1 MNPIIAC
8 LSVLRLSGNEE
19 VSEVHEDV
27 GSCIDCGTLME
38 CIRVAVGGPPHL
50 RISLHVNCTSIRCE
64 YNPESHAVFILGAGW
79 RINISFGATPVLPR
93 KRIYRPARS
102 PRARLTSRR
111 RPHQAGAAEPLFCA
125 RSPPEKGPSA
135 RCSPTQVRASMVQLL
150 MSWLRAG
157 YEKAVTQ
164 VLLYFI

>member
-1 MNPIIAC
+1 MLYSLLETSPKTRPEPRPVSHESLASNPTASVTLSCWDHHDAKNMPKQRIIHH
-8 LSVLRLSGNEE
+8 STMWYS
-19 VSEVHEDV
+19 
-27 GSCIDCGTLME
+27 
-38 CIRVAVGGPPHL
+38 RVQ
-50 RISLHVNCTSIRCE
+50 
-64 YNPESHAVFILGAGW
+64 
-79 RINISFGATPVLPR
+79 NISFGATPVLPR

-164 VLLYFI
+164 VLLYLI